1 MNNFYNIPILI
12 LWSIVL
18 VCMIIFGIKASL
30 YLCELMWISDKSNSA
45 YVQPMDLGNDT
56 GKI

>member
-1 MNNFYNIPILI
+1 MNKFYNIPKII

-18 VCMIIFGIKASL
+18 VWMIFGIKASL
-30 YLCELMWISDKSNSA
+30 YLCESMWISDKSNSA
-45 YVQPMDLGNDT
+45 NVQPMDLGNDT